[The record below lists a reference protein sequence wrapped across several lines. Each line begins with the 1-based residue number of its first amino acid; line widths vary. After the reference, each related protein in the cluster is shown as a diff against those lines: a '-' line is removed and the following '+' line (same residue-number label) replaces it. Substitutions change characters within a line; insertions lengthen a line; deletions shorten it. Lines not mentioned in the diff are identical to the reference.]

1 MKTQIIY
8 EDNEILVCFKPAGL
22 AVQSGR
28 ASEADMVSELKNYLA
43 RSKAD
48 NFVLSVSKAGAS
60 VRCGLPASKKPV
72 YLGVIH
78 RLDQP
83 VSGLLVFAKTQRAA
97 ADLSRQVADHGVC
110 KIYRAVVMAS
120 RELENGPQKM
130 SDYMVKEPGGGA
142 RIASK
147 GENGA
152 KEGRLTWHCLEQKEG
167 RALVEVALETGR
179 HHQIR
184 LQMSHAGMPLLGDN
198 RYGNEESQALSR
210 QLGIRMVQL
219 QAVKLEFIHPVT
231 KKKVCYEL
239 DKKME
244 LC

>member
-8 EDNEILVCFKPAGL
+8 EDKEILVCFKPAGL

-28 ASEADMVSELKNYLA
+28 ASEPDMVSELKNYLA
-43 RSKAD
+43 KSSQKVISTSKTG
-48 NFVLSVSKAGAS
+48 AG
-60 VRCGLPASKKPV
+60 VRCGLPPEKKPV

-97 ADLSRQVADHGVC
+97 AELSRQVAEHGVC
-110 KIYRAVVMAS
+110 KIYRAAVMTAAKIAEGKS
-120 RELENGPQKM
+120 HSL
-130 SDYMVKEPGGGA
+130 SDYMIKEPGGGA
-142 RIASK
+142 RIAAK
-147 GENGA
+147 NEKDA
-152 KEGRLTWHCLEQKEG
+152 KEGRLSWRCLEQKED
-167 RALVEVALETGR
+167 RALLEVELETGR

-198 RYGNEESQALSR
+198 RYGSKESAELSR
-210 QLGIRMVQL
+210 QLGIRLVQL
-219 QAVKLEFIHPVT
+219 QAVKLEFLHPTT
-231 KKKVCYEL
+231 KEKVCSEL

-244 LC
+244 LI